1 VQIVVK
7 RLEIRGTLAKL
18 RQKHGFTRFYTFL
31 LVFTRFCT
39 FLQVFARFYPFLHV
53 FTRFYTFS
61 VLDAILRFQVPFSV
75 FRPFRCPYL
84 AFHNI
89 KKFQNKLAPTNCS
102 AHTGVLEF
110 FVRET
115 SSNSGLGVVSEG
127 WALDNGSERTGDWSW
142 GDSCGFGGSR
152 GSSGDLFGW
161 LVKPGLGEFGPC
173 LSLSEMR
180 VWEDS
185 VKMNGHF
192 LNFCKFDLRL

>member
-1 VQIVVK
+1 LLV
-7 RLEIRGTLAKL
+7 
-18 RQKHGFTRFYTFL
+18 FTRFYTFL
-31 LVFTRFCT
+31 HVFT
-39 FLQVFARFYPFLHV
+39 RFYPFLHV
-53 FTRFYTFS
+53 FSVIRRYFS
-61 VLDAILRFQVPFSV
+61 VSGPLFGFQAISMPLSGLSQ
-75 FRPFRCPYL
+75 
-84 AFHNI
+84 HKI
-89 KKFQNKLAPTNCS
+89 FQNKLAPTNCS

>member
-18 RQKHGFTRFYTFL
+18 RQKHGFTRFWT
-31 LVFTRFCT
+31 
-39 FLQVFARFYPFLHV
+39 FLHV
-53 FTRFYTFS
+53 FTRFYTFLH
-61 VLDAILRFQVPFSV
+61 VFTV
-75 FRPFRCPYL
+75 FRPYFAVLGPYRVIFGFQAISMPL
-84 AFHNI
+84 SGLSQHKF
-89 KKFQNKLAPTNCS
+89 FQNKLAPTNCS

-127 WALDNGSERTGDWSW
+127 WALDNGSETTGDWSW
-142 GDSCGFGGSR
+142 GDSGGFGGSR

-161 LVKPGLGEFGPC
+161 LVKPGLGEFGPY